1 MKPETPPSTDT
12 FLTETD
18 LARRWSL
25 RSAKKLQADRAKGGG
40 CPYLKI
46 GGVVRYRLADVLE
59 FEEASR
65 RMSTSEQRGNQR

>member
-1 MKPETPPSTDT
+1 MKPDTTPFNDT

-18 LARRWSL
+18 LARRWNL

-46 GGVVRYRLADVLE
+46 GGVVRYRLADVLA
-59 FEEASR
+59 FEESSKR
-65 RMSTSEQRGNQR
+65 TSTSARTEN